1 MHVHQGR
8 IGKHGCHHARWCIH
22 WYARCV
28 AVCHA
33 VAAGVAGEHTCVPS
47 ITLHYLC
54 YAIYECAQEGLGGLA
69 CAGVAVSVIPGAL
82 TLHGLLRM
90 NLNNGQADISEEVAA
105 TIRRDFEERNVR
117 VMWIDE
123 VWQLTRLE

>member
-1 MHVHQGR
+1 M
-8 IGKHGCHHARWCIH
+8 
-22 WYARCV
+22 
-28 AVCHA
+28 
-33 VAAGVAGEHTCVPS
+33 
-47 ITLHYLC
+47 
-54 YAIYECAQEGLGGLA
+54 

-105 TIRRDFEERNVR
+105 AIRHDFVDRNVR

-123 VWQLTRLE
+123 VWQLTRVE